1 MFGIVVRFD
10 LKDEAAALGFDALV
24 EETLPGIR
32 AAEPETLVYAVHRV
46 DGAPL
51 SRVFYELYTSRD
63 ALGLHEST
71 EHTMRF
77 LAEKDQYL
85 AGIRVEFL
93 ETPIGKVF

>member
-10 LKDEAAALGFDALV
+10 LKDDAAALGFDALV
-24 EETLPGIR
+24 DETLTGIQSM
-32 AAEPETLVYAVHRV
+32 EPETLVYAVHKV
-46 DGAPL
+46 HDSPL

-63 ALGLHEST
+63 GLGLHEST

-93 ETPIGKVF
+93 DTPTGKVF